1 MEQKAKLGKLK
12 DGAIFEYGG
21 NLWIKLGEEEGR
33 VVALSKE
40 IICEKAFDENN
51 KNNWKTSTLREYL
64 NGTFLEEL
72 LENGAKEEDFL
83 TVITNLTADDG
94 TKEYGQAEDLI
105 SLITCDD
112 YRKYREHIKLIDSWW
127 WTSTPYSC
135 LASGSCGARIVN
147 SSGSLDYNIAYYG
160 YGGVR
165 PLCNLDSKILVG
177 VKYGNLENIIE
188 DAKEWLVDNWE
199 SIQDTIY
206 ETALEQLE
214 EDGIEDETDA
224 DLLAERI
231 SEKIKEGIFNVFE
244 TYEPLEFE
252 E

>member
-1 MEQKAKLGKLK
+1 MEQKSRLGQLK
-12 DGAIFEYGG
+12 DGTIFGYGG
-21 NLWIKLGEEEGR
+21 NLWIKLAEEEGR

-40 IICEKAFDENN
+40 IICDKAFDESNN
-51 KNNWKTSTLREYL
+51 NNWKTSTLRKYL
-64 NGTFLEEL
+64 NEEFLETL
-72 LENGAKEEDFL
+72 LENGAEEEDFL
-83 TVITNLTADDG
+83 TVITDLTADDG

-112 YRKYREHIKLIDSWW
+112 YRKYREHIKPIDSWW

-135 LASGSCGARIVN
+135 LASYSFNARYVYSSGAL
-147 SSGSLDYNIAYYG
+147 SGSLAYYG
-160 YGGVR
+160 HWGVR
-165 PLCNLDSKILVG
+165 PLCNLSSEILVG

-244 TYEPLEFE
+244 TYEPLELE